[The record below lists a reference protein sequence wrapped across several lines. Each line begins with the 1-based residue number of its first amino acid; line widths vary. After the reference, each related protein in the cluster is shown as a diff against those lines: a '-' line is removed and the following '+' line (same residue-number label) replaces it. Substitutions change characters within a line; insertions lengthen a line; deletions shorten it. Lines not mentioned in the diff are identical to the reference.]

1 MKRNITINMCGRL
14 FAIDEDAYEV
24 LSTYETSLRRYFQGR
39 EGGDEIADDL
49 EERMAEL
56 LEELR
61 GDGEAV
67 SIQHVQEVIHRLGN
81 PKQMD
86 GDEEAACSA
95 AEATSQA
102 AEQAKAVH
110 NAVEQEGSAPR
121 RLYRNLEDRKWMGV
135 LSGFAAYFGGD
146 PLWWRIGYV
155 SVFVLTL
162 FTGLIPAFY
171 SLNDP
176 MLSLCLLLL
185 IAYIALAVLMPVAQT
200 PEERLRMKGRAVTPE
215 SLAQE
220 VQGDTLATR
229 QAPRDEHLGCIGGF
243 FRLITFLFQLI
254 VGVLGGA
261 LAAAALA
268 GLIFLAYLLFLPSQ
282 VNMLNAPEWIADLL
296 PAHGLTLV
304 AIIAG
309 IVALFVLLYAL
320 IHALLSACGLVP
332 PMGRRLSL
340 SLLAV
345 ELVALTVSA
354 ATGFAVFS
362 HVIEKQEAQW
372 GLEQMHDGVFI
383 RDVDWEYLQ
392 DKGWTLA
399 AHDSC
404 NERYTSRDEHWT
416 GERDRRY
423 LDSYDE
429 QHRQRYTALHAET
442 LQPGTYCLTATGRA
456 NGTGA
461 VIFLTDAVQGLKLTA
476 EIPVCDN
483 RGGGIWEEACA
494 QRDSLEQ
501 QGAPVPDDL
510 RRIAEVNDGRG
521 YGWSRMEIGPF
532 TLKETSTVSYGVST
546 DPAVSGRSW
555 LGQWFSA
562 CDFHL
567 VEVREDKVVEKVTV
581 VKKFESKTGKQ

>member
-86 GDEEAACSA
+86 GDEETACSA

-268 GLIFLAYLLFLPSQ
+268 SLIFLAYLLFLPSQ

-372 GLEQMHDGVFI
+372 GLKQMHDGVFI
-383 RDVDWEYLQ
+383 NVLPTNETELVFDSIRYAGIDEPEYYFNVFWQIYTWNAILLCPEFEEIKNNSSLKDGDSSPCSDNVCKRCLQ
-392 DKGWTLA
+392 
-399 AHDSC
+399 
-404 NERYTSRDEHWT
+404 
-416 GERDRRY
+416 
-423 LDSYDE
+423 
-429 QHRQRYTALHAET
+429 
-442 LQPGTYCLTATGRA
+442 
-456 NGTGA
+456 
-461 VIFLTDAVQGLKLTA
+461 
-476 EIPVCDN
+476 
-483 RGGGIWEEACA
+483 
-494 QRDSLEQ
+494 
-501 QGAPVPDDL
+501 
-510 RRIAEVNDGRG
+510 
-521 YGWSRMEIGPF
+521 
-532 TLKETSTVSYGVST
+532 
-546 DPAVSGRSW
+546 
-555 LGQWFSA
+555 
-562 CDFHL
+562 
-567 VEVREDKVVEKVTV
+567 
-581 VKKFESKTGKQ
+581 VKKPIR

>member
-86 GDEEAACSA
+86 GDEETACSA

-340 SLLAV
+340 SLL
-345 ELVALTVSA
+345 
-354 ATGFAVFS
+354 
-362 HVIEKQEAQW
+362 
-372 GLEQMHDGVFI
+372 
-383 RDVDWEYLQ
+383 
-392 DKGWTLA
+392 
-399 AHDSC
+399 
-404 NERYTSRDEHWT
+404 
-416 GERDRRY
+416 
-423 LDSYDE
+423 
-429 QHRQRYTALHAET
+429 
-442 LQPGTYCLTATGRA
+442 
-456 NGTGA
+456 
-461 VIFLTDAVQGLKLTA
+461 
-476 EIPVCDN
+476 
-483 RGGGIWEEACA
+483 
-494 QRDSLEQ
+494 SLSSQ
-501 QGAPVPDDL
+501 
-510 RRIAEVNDGRG
+510 
-521 YGWSRMEIGPF
+521 
-532 TLKETSTVSYGVST
+532 
-546 DPAVSGRSW
+546 
-555 LGQWFSA
+555 
-562 CDFHL
+562 
-567 VEVREDKVVEKVTV
+567 
-581 VKKFESKTGKQ
+581 